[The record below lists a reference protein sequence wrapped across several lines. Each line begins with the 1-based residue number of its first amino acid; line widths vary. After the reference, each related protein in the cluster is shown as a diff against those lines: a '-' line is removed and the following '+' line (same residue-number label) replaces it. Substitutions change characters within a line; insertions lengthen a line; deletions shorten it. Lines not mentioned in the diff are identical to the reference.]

1 MKPTLRN
8 LLATAAVLAVA
19 TCAQA
24 CMLVLE
30 RGTTSPVI
38 VAQFPIFDDG
48 TIVFNQGTLTENS
61 TSTPAP
67 GELVME
73 KGGVRKLWSVNNV
86 VNISSTNTSASTAGG
101 IVFQNNGPTN
111 GATVYLSANGELF
124 TKESGLV
131 SRERYLDDYTIE
143 ENISAG
149 SYTKSAYLDFGDGRI
164 DASEVYYYAKDHLGT
179 TRCTFARSNGSL
191 IESGRYA
198 AYGERTPIA
207 YTTPVAR
214 LNYTAAGELPTK
226 DAFTGKEFDDEGK
239 ISDGMS
245 GMRLS
250 YFGARYYDAEI
261 GVWTS
266 TDPAEQ
272 YWSAYSYA
280 SNGTNPIGGIDFD
293 GLTLYVCSATN
304 ALGIPGANHAYV
316 WSTVANNGVGMH
328 GSQAFGMQTMT
339 PGNGAENPFDEF
351 GNLKPGIKVKEVDL
365 QGRDESEVFNK
376 MNDWPGW
383 NKTPWNPTGAHPGD
397 CHAELEGAFIDAGVK
412 YPGAPNGRL
421 DWNDAFNSGLRGMQ
435 GWEQN
440 VSGGLVNPPVW
451 PVYVKG
457 GITPF
462 GLYKAL
468 GTAELNAAV
477 LSVSA
482 VAALASNMAI
492 TIGLGAASVGPACV
506 GVATGQGIQWL
517 GGIIPAVIP

>member
-1 MKPTLRN
+1 MLSSTATTTIDRDETEELGKALGLDFALTFLFLPRPFASANKPAEEDPPEKVLLDAKKTGSDLIKKEFDEEGPITTIPITPETKKLN
-8 LLATAAVLAVA
+8 LHVVVSDLQLNDVDEGLAQYAASAKMVIDGNYDD
-19 TCAQA
+19 Q
-24 CMLVLE
+24 
-30 RGTTSPVI
+30 TTFHFEQPIDV
-38 VAQFPIFDDG
+38 QFLSEEVVNYEIITHTKLLLTNSFSLQSSG
-48 TIVFNQGTLTENS
+48 QITNLTIVVNS
-61 TSTPAP
+61 YSRDPNT
-67 GELVME
+67 G
-73 KGGVRKLWSVNNV
+73 RSV
-86 VNISSTNTSASTAGG
+86 A
-101 IVFQNNGPTN
+101 
-111 GATVYLSANGELF
+111 
-124 TKESGLV
+124 
-131 SRERYLDDYTIE
+131 DYTNSYPVNVASNIAYHVE
-143 ENISAG
+143 DNENISISLNQSNLNSL
-149 SYTKSAYLDFGDGRI
+149 SYIATSVI
-164 DASEVYYYAKDHLGT
+164 PPTSIVYHRGM
-179 TRCTFARSNGSL
+179 G
-191 IESGRYA
+191 
-198 AYGERTPIA
+198 
-207 YTTPVAR
+207 
-214 LNYTAAGELPTK
+214 LN
-226 DAFTGKEFDDEGK
+226 
-239 ISDGMS
+239 
-245 GMRLS
+245 

-266 TDPAEQ
+266 TDPADQ
-272 YWSAYSYA
+272 FWSAYSYA

-328 GSQAFGMQTMT
+328 GSQAFGMQTMN

-482 VAALASNMAI
+482 VAALASNMAM